1 MDTSPM
7 ADEIQLR
14 DYLKVLGKWRWVLV
28 LVTLISVI
36 TSGILSYFVLPPVY
50 ETKVTLMVTNAA
62 AKETVNRSQEGLQ
75 ALVSSLSRLP
85 ELTLNTYVGQVTSPN
100 VLNRVIAGLKLDPN
114 KFTVPRLEGMI
125 STRTIKDT
133 NLIQITVTDTDPQ
146 LATNLA
152 NTLAKEFPN
161 YISETNQEQLGKSVQ
176 LLDNQI
182 QTVDKDLA
190 AATKKLTEFN
200 SQPRGVGYLEQELKT
215 KGDDLNRYQ
224 SMLMQ
229 AQVEI
234 QLLNAG
240 IARAEESLRGTPRTF
255 ESSSNK
261 TNAGPASEVNPAWVS
276 LSQIVDKKR
285 VELAEKEAQVAALS
299 RLVGD
304 LDESLKQLQAEL
316 TAKRAE
322 QTNLQ
327 AEVDRLTNT
336 RTLLA
341 SKSTETK
348 IVRSVNLGDTNILVV
363 APALYP
369 NKPVKPNK
377 KLNMAVAGILGL
389 MVSVG
394 LAFLLEYLDN
404 TVKTP
409 SDVERLL
416 GVPVL
421 GSIPSMSASDWKR

>member
-1 MDTSPM
+1 
-7 ADEIQLR
+7 
-14 DYLKVLGKWRWVLV
+14 
-28 LVTLISVI
+28 
-36 TSGILSYFVLPPVY
+36 
-50 ETKVTLMVTNAA
+50 MVTNAA

-190 AATKKLTEFN
+190 AATKKLTDFN
-200 SQPRGVGYLEQELKT
+200 SQPRGVAYLEQELKT

-224 SMLMQ
+224 STLTQ
-229 AQVEI
+229 AQVDI

-240 IARAEESLRGTPRTF
+240 LARAEESLRATPRTI
-255 ESSSNK
+255 ESTSTK
-261 TNAGPASEVNPAWVS
+261 TGTGPTSTSEVNQAWVS
-276 LSQIVDKKR
+276 LSQTVDKKR
-285 VELAEKEAQVAALS
+285 VELAEKEAQVTALTK
-299 RLVGD
+299 LVGD
-304 LDESLKQLQAEL
+304 LDENLKQLQAEL

-421 GSIPSMSASDWKR
+421 GSIPSMSASEWKR